1 MKVGEQCLYLAQM
14 KGLSKAEA
22 KTIRILVWEIG
33 NSRLVEQE
41 NSRTF

>member
-1 MKVGEQCLYLAQM
+1 M

-22 KTIRILVWEIG
+22 KKQLEYWFEIG

>member
-1 MKVGEQCLYLAQM
+1 M

-22 KTIRILVWEIG
+22 KKTIRILEIG

>member
-1 MKVGEQCLYLAQM
+1 M
-14 KGLSKAEA
+14 KGLSKEA